1 MPRFELRP
9 ALPSETRTVASVIS
23 HVYGDGTVDD
33 VLESRPLDS
42 FAAEFET
49 YYLGFQD
56 NQPVFVC
63 SVHDYPTVVRGQTVR
78 AAGVASVGTLPEA
91 RGHGI
96 ATWAMNELMRQ
107 LRPQGYHLSMLYA
120 FREPFYR
127 RSGYATCG
135 WRYEIKCPQ
144 DRLPRLQP
152 DLPVRRITPDQFELL
167 ETCYHAFARSHSGA
181 VLRTPA
187 MWKRRFGRKPR
198 ILYALG
204 DPVEA
209 YFWATPE
216 SFWSTLE
223 IGELVWSTPRGYRS
237 ALALMG
243 RLMHNQTTAKWC
255 EPPSSPFLT
264 SHLDQGVTVS
274 IERPTMMRVIDPGA
288 IFEALGPL
296 GVDLEIEIDDPA
308 EACAEVVRIGRGGPQ
323 VQLSVGTLT
332 QAIMGQPGGAE
343 LVQAGLVAGRPE
355 AQATFARAF
364 APFSTVC
371 TEFF

>member
-1 MPRFELRP
+1 MSTFELRP
-9 ALPSETRTVASVIS
+9 SHPEEVRTVASVIS

-33 VLESRPLDS
+33 VLEYRPEEA

-56 NQPVFVC
+56 GQPVFVC
-63 SVHDYPTVVRGQTVR
+63 SVHDYPTLVRGQVVR

-91 RGHGI
+91 RGHGL
-96 ATWAMNELMRQ
+96 ATQAMNELVRQ
-107 LRPQGYHLSMLYA
+107 LRQAGFHLTMLYA

-135 WRYEIKCPQ
+135 WRYKLKCPQ

-152 DLPVRRITPDQFELL
+152 ELPIRRLTPDQFELL
-167 ETCYHAFARSHSGA
+167 DPCYQAFAREHSGA

-223 IGELVWSTPRGYRS
+223 IGELVWSSPRGYRS
-237 ALALMG
+237 ALGLIG
-243 RLMHNQTTAKWC
+243 RLMHNQTLAEWC
-255 EPPSSPFLT
+255 EPPTSPYLAT
-264 SHLDQGVTVS
+264 YRDQGVTAQ
-274 IERPTMMRVIDPGA
+274 IERPTMMRLVDPA
-288 IFEALGPL
+288 AVLELLGPL
-296 GVDLEIEIDDPA
+296 GVDLEIEVEDPTQG
-308 EACAEVVRIGRGGPQ
+308 EMQLVQVGRGGPK
-323 VQLSVGTLT
+323 VRVSIGVLT
-332 QAIMGQPGGAE
+332 QAVMGQPCGAE

-364 APFSTVC
+364 SSFPTVC